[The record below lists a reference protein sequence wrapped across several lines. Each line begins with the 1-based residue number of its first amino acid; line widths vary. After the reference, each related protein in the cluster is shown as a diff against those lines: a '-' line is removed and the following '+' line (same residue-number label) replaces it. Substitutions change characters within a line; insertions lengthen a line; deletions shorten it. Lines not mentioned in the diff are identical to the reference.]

1 MWTYTD
7 VDLARLATD
16 MGALGI
22 RVDKPADLRPAVE
35 RALAAGRP
43 AVIDVR
49 TDINVTAPAAVS

>member
-1 MWTYTD
+1 MWTYAD

-22 RVDKPADLRPAVE
+22 RVDKPSDLRPSLE
-35 RALAAGRP
+35 RALEAGRP

-49 TDINVTAPAAVS
+49 TDINVTAPLAVS